1 MGVVGSPVTASS
13 YPTEDNSFIL
23 TDYHFRVSR
32 LVRAASGFNPDS
44 SLIVVTRPGG
54 VIKVDGDEVSAGLST
69 EPPLKSGARYLLFL
83 DSGGQPG
90 EFSTRSTFGTYFLDG
105 RNGFLGWRESGDIFF
120 SDAAGT
126 FQSISQ
132 LNCGWREQTRKGP
145 GGRPPRRPT
154 APRARIPAHHGPRH
168 AVSGTGAST
177 IRSGTDGRGSA
188 IRRQQG
194 GSTGWQYSAGPRK

>member
-1 MGVVGSPVTASS
+1 MWNNGENLLDQLLSRVIHSEPENSRISKPDILRVQACEAALVVVGSPVTASS

-132 LNCGWREQTRKGP
+132 LNCGWR
-145 GGRPPRRPT
+145 
-154 APRARIPAHHGPRH
+154 
-168 AVSGTGAST
+168 
-177 IRSGTDGRGSA
+177 
-188 IRRQQG
+188 
-194 GSTGWQYSAGPRK
+194 